1 MCVWGDLIYAKKL
14 FSEIKSSR
22 NYVDKQRIPQY
33 FQKLP
38 YYCYLAELRHL
49 LFSLRLLLDFSQH
62 SHTKPL
68 QILSQ
73 HDRLWVVLVAK
84 MKKKNRF

>member
-1 MCVWGDLIYAKKL
+1 MQKN
-14 FSEIKSSR
+14 FFEIKSLR
-22 NYVDKQRIPQY
+22 NYVEKQRIPQY

-49 LFSLRLLLDFSQH
+49 LFSLRLLLDFFQH

-68 QILSQ
+68 RILSQ

-84 MKKKNRF
+84 MKRNRFFNFIERLRK